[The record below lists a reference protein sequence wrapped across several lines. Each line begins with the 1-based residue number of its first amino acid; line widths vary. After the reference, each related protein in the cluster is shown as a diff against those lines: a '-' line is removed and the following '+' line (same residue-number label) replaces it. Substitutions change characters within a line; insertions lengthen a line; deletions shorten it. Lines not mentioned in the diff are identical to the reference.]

1 MSTHSCRKGLLTAGR
16 FIALAAFLLFSIGPL
31 LWILLFSIG
40 PLLWIITTSLKSTD
54 EIYTFPI
61 KYIPSHPS
69 FESYRKLFSFADF
82 GMYITNSLLV
92 TISGSIGAVFFSMF
106 GGYALSRRKSRRS
119 NKVLLL
125 VLYFTQTVPTFILMV
140 PLYTMVVKF
149 HGTDNLTVLSIIYMV
164 TVLAFCTIMAKSFFD
179 RIPES
184 LEEAAII
191 DGCTTTQA
199 LFRVVMPLVLP
210 GIVAVFSFAFTNIW
224 NELFIAIMFI
234 SSSSKMTV
242 PIALNSCSDCLEFI
256 HIEGRNKL
264 GYNERWTCNGSSAYD
279 DHLRGRSEIYCCR
292 SDGWRGQRV
301 VYEIILHE
309 IESWGYKD

>member
-16 FIALAAFLLFSIGPL
+16 FIALIAF
-31 LWILLFSIG
+31 LLFSIG

-69 FESYRKLFSFADF
+69 LESYRKLFSFADF

-92 TISGSIGAVFFSMF
+92 TVSGSIGAVFFSMF

-149 HGTDNLTVLSIIYMV
+149 HGTDNLTVLSVIYMV

-242 PIALNSCSDCLEFI
+242 PIALNSFI
-256 HIEGRNKL
+256 SKAGIS
-264 GYNERWTCNGSSAYD
+264 WDIMSAGLVMALLPTMIIFAVGQKYIVAG
-279 DHLRGRSEIYCCR
+279 LT
-292 SDGWRGQRV
+292 DGGV
-301 VYEIILHE
+301 K
-309 IESWGYKD
+309 G

>member
-1 MSTHSCRKGLLTAGR
+1 
-16 FIALAAFLLFSIGPL
+16 
-31 LWILLFSIG
+31 
-40 PLLWIITTSLKSTD
+40 
-54 EIYTFPI
+54 
-61 KYIPSHPS
+61 
-69 FESYRKLFSFADF
+69 
-82 GMYITNSLLV
+82 MYITNSLLV

-242 PIALNSCSDCLEFI
+242 PIALNSFI
-256 HIEGRNKL
+256 SKAGIS
-264 GYNERWTCNGSSAYD
+264 WDIMSAGLVMALLPTMIIFAVGQKYIVAG
-279 DHLRGRSEIYCCR
+279 LT
-292 SDGWRGQRV
+292 DGGV
-301 VYEIILHE
+301 K
-309 IESWGYKD
+309 G

>member
-16 FIALAAFLLFSIGPL
+16 FIALAAF
-31 LWILLFSIG
+31 LLFSIG

-69 FESYRKLFSFADF
+69 LESYRKLFSFADF

-92 TISGSIGAVFFSMF
+92 TVSGSIGAVFFSMF

-125 VLYFTQTVPTFILMV
+125 VLYYTQTVQTFIQID
-140 PLYTMVVKF
+140 PLNTMVVNF
-149 HGTDNLTVLSIIYMV
+149 QGTDNLTVLSIIYMV

-242 PIALNSCSDCLEFI
+242 PIALNSFI
-256 HIEGRNKL
+256 SKAGIS
-264 GYNERWTCNGSSAYD
+264 WDIMSAGLVMALLPTMIIFAVGQKYIVAG
-279 DHLRGRSEIYCCR
+279 LT
-292 SDGWRGQRV
+292 DGGV
-301 VYEIILHE
+301 K
-309 IESWGYKD
+309 G